1 MSAPVKFARVAEG
14 LYRFSRKGKAFGPYY
29 AYFWRGDKQ
38 IKQKL
43 DAVDLEQARR
53 ELSALRG
60 EKDRLDPSLRK
71 MTLADLLDRYLT
83 TVEHLVKHSTN
94 TRKSFVKRIKA
105 DWPEGK
111 DQLVRDVK
119 PSTVKQFIAGQSKR
133 VGKVTLN
140 AYRRVL
146 RDAFKLAVGD
156 KVITVS
162 PAADLK
168 GQRPDTPIRTTPTI
182 AEFKSIVAHIR
193 AQKYSDTAHA
203 AADFVEFMGLAG
215 LGNAEAAALIWK
227 DVDFKN
233 NRITTFRHK
242 TTTGFVIPLYP
253 QLRPLL
259 ERLYAAREDE
269 GGVFRLKSAKK
280 AIASACSVLKLSAYT
295 HRSFRRLFITTAV
308 ERGIDFKTI
317 AGWQGHRDGGAL
329 VAKTYSHLRSEHSDA
344 QALKM
349 VVLNGQA

>member
-1 MSAPVKFARVAEG
+1 MSASAKFARVAEG
-14 LYRFSRKGKAFGPYY
+14 LYRFSRKGKAFGSYY
-29 AYFWRGDKQ
+29 AYFWRGGKQ

-43 DAVDLEQARR
+43 EAVDLEQARR
-53 ELSALRG
+53 ELSSLRG
-60 EKDRLDPSLRK
+60 EKERLDPGLRK
-71 MTLADLLDRYLT
+71 ITLADLLDRYLT
-83 TVEHLVKHSTN
+83 TVEHLVTHSSN

-146 RDAFKLAVGD
+146 RDSFKLAVGD
-156 KVITVS
+156 KVISVS

-168 GQRPDTPIRTTPTI
+168 GQRPDTPIRATPTVS
-182 AEFKSIVAHIR
+182 EFRSIVARIR
-193 AQKYSDTAHA
+193 SQKLSDTAEA
-203 AADFVEFMGLAG
+203 AADFVEFIGLAG
-215 LGNAEAAALIWK
+215 LGNAEAAALTWK
-227 DVDFKN
+227 DVDFKH

-242 TTTGFVIPLYP
+242 TSTGFVIPLYP

-259 ERLYAAREDE
+259 ERLYAARQHD
-269 GGVFRLKSAKK
+269 GQVFRLKSAKK
-280 AIASACSVLKLSAYT
+280 SIASACKALMFPAYT

-329 VAKTYSHLRSEHSDA
+329 IAKVYSHLRNEHSDA
-344 QALKM
+344 QAAKM
-349 VVLNGQA
+349 N